1 MQKALGSL
9 FEGHFG
15 EPVRSVVTLK
25 GDGSCR
31 QLFRLKGDSR
41 TAIGAIGPDHKE
53 NRAFLEFSRHFRLC
67 GLPVPEIFAEDPEK
81 GLYLEE
87 DLGDTTLFDFISA
100 HRTREDFPKE
110 VVENYRRVIRTLP
123 SFQVEG
129 GRTLEYRFCYPR
141 ACFDKQSMKWDLN
154 YFKYYFLRLAQIP
167 FDEQALEDD
176 FEHLAEFLL
185 GAARNYFLYR
195 DFQSRNVMLRN
206 GEPWFIDY
214 QGGRRGALQY
224 DVASML
230 FDAKADIPFP
240 VRDLLLDEYLAAL
253 AKLIPVRRA
262 EFMRHYHGYVYI
274 RIVQALGSYGLR
286 GFYERKTHF
295 LQSIPYAIR
304 NLEHLM
310 RTAELPVELPAL
322 IKVFQHMVGS
332 SYLRQ
337 FGGAELKLTVRV
349 LSFSYRRGI
358 PADETGHG
366 GGFVFDCRAL
376 PNPGKEERFARLTGR
391 DIEVAAFLESS
402 SEVRRFLE
410 HVFLLVEQSTE
421 SYRSR
426 NFTDLMV
433 AFGCTGGQHRS
444 VYCAEM
450 LARRLREQGVQVEL
464 CHAELS
470 AGSNRESTP

>member
-1 MQKALGSL
+1 
-9 FEGHFG
+9 
-15 EPVRSVVTLK
+15 
-25 GDGSCR
+25 
-31 QLFRLKGDSR
+31 
-41 TAIGAIGPDHKE
+41 
-53 NRAFLEFSRHFRLC
+53 
-67 GLPVPEIFAEDPEK
+67 
-81 GLYLEE
+81 
-87 DLGDTTLFDFISA
+87 
-100 HRTREDFPKE
+100 
-110 VVENYRRVIRTLP
+110 
-123 SFQVEG
+123 
-129 GRTLEYRFCYPR
+129 
-141 ACFDKQSMKWDLN
+141 
-154 YFKYYFLRLAQIP
+154 
-167 FDEQALEDD
+167 
-176 FEHLAEFLL
+176 
-185 GAARNYFLYR
+185 
-195 DFQSRNVMLRN
+195 
-206 GEPWFIDY
+206 
-214 QGGRRGALQY
+214 
-224 DVASML
+224 
-230 FDAKADIPFP
+230 
-240 VRDLLLDEYLAAL
+240 
-253 AKLIPVRRA
+253 
-262 EFMRHYHGYVYI
+262 
-274 RIVQALGSYGLR
+274 
-286 GFYERKTHF
+286 
-295 LQSIPYAIR
+295 
-304 NLEHLM
+304 M

-322 IKVFQHMVGS
+322 MKVFQHMVGS